1 MIYINNKILTSVI
14 EFLVIKKLV
23 IVKCKLSGFFLN
35 ISNEKVLGILE
46 ETKIVSENRVI
57 SCIIINTFF
66 FFFVE
71 KRIIINT

>member
-14 EFLVIKKLV
+14 EFLVIKNLV

-35 ISNEKVLGILE
+35 YFEWFLGILE

-66 FFFVE
+66 FFLE